1 MLESKQWLEE
11 ENNTGVKSTTRTK
24 QVYHLHIPIDTL
36 TVLKALEQLMTP
48 DPKLYNVP
56 FVIAIPVLE
65 PMPQPRMGNNN
76 TNSSHSPWKLTL
88 SLFAHRLLFECLTDH
103 SLRTVM
109 AALDP
114 DTTATDTTN
123 AS

>member
-1 MLESKQWLEE
+1 
-11 ENNTGVKSTTRTK
+11 
-24 QVYHLHIPIDTL
+24 
-36 TVLKALEQLMTP
+36 MTP
-48 DPKLYNVP
+48 DPNLYNVP
-56 FVIAIPVLE
+56 FVLAIPVLE
-65 PMPQPRMGNNN
+65 PMKQPMVVGGNNN
-76 TNSSHSPWKLTL
+76 NNNNSYSPWKITV